1 VTAVGSNA
9 STVSSIWV
17 TTLLFLKFNCT
28 PAGRKADTHTVV
40 GQQLMKLTY
49 RCGHLLIAALLMG
62 VLCAAMASGRDPLLS
77 RAQAQDGAQNW
88 PLKPIH
94 AIVPFT
100 PGSATDIVARAV
112 FEPLSRELGQS
123 VIVENRPGAGGMIGA
138 GMVAKADPDGYSLLV
153 SSSSHTIIPALYP
166 KVPYDTVQDFA
177 GVIPLGSLPN
187 VLVVAPSKGFHTL
200 NDLIA
205 AAKASPGMMTYASA
219 GVGSATHFAVE
230 RFRLSAGLDGVHVP
244 FRGSP
249 EAATEVM
256 TGRVDFFFG
265 PLATVLPFIRDGKL
279 AALAVS
285 TPKRAAALP
294 DVPTTLEAGYANSDY
309 TFWVAMFARARTP
322 GPIVQKLHDATRK
335 ILASAGLQDKLADI
349 GVDPMDMEPAD
360 LDTLVRT
367 EIAINTPLVRA
378 AHIQVN

>member
-1 VTAVGSNA
+1 
-9 STVSSIWV
+9 V
-17 TTLLFLKFNCT
+17 TTPLFLKFNCT
-28 PAGRKADTHTVV
+28 PAGRKADTHSVM

-49 RCGHLLIAALLMG
+49 RCGYLVIVALLMG
-62 VLCAAMASGRDPLLS
+62 VLCATTHSGSDPLLS
-77 RAQAQDGAQNW
+77 PAQAQDRAPNW

-123 VIVENRPGAGGMIGA
+123 VIVENRAGAGGMIGA
-138 GMVAKADPDGYSLLV
+138 GMVAKADPDGYLLLI

-166 KVPYDTVQDFA
+166 KVPYDTVQDFT
-177 GVIPLGSLPN
+177 GVIPLGRLPN
-187 VLVVAPSKGFHTL
+187 VLVVSPSKGFRTV
-200 NDLIA
+200 NDLA
-205 AAKASPGMMTYASA
+205 TAAKASPGMMTYASA

-230 RFRLSAGLDGVHVP
+230 RFRLSAGLQGVHVP

-256 TGRVDFFFG
+256 TGRVDCFFG

-279 AALAVS
+279 VALAVS

-294 DVPTTLEAGYANSDY
+294 DVPTTLEAGFANSDY
-309 TFWVAMFARARTP
+309 TFWVAMFAQAKTP
-322 GPIVQKLHDATRK
+322 GPIVEKLHDVTHK
-335 ILASAGLQDKLADI
+335 TLASAGLQDKLAEL

-360 LDTLVRT
+360 LDALVRT
-367 EIAINTPLVRA
+367 EIALNTPLVRA
-378 AHIQVN
+378 AHIQIN

>member
-1 VTAVGSNA
+1 
-9 STVSSIWV
+9 
-17 TTLLFLKFNCT
+17 
-28 PAGRKADTHTVV
+28 
-40 GQQLMKLTY
+40 MKLTCRY
-49 RCGHLLIAALLMG
+49 SKILIVALLMG
-62 VLCAAMASGRDPLLS
+62 AFCAAVQRGGDTLLS
-77 RAQAQDGAQNW
+77 RAQAQDSAQNW
-88 PLKPIH
+88 PLRPIH

-100 PGSATDIVARAV
+100 AGSATDIVARLV

-123 VIVENRPGAGGMIGA
+123 IIVENRPGAGGMIGA
-138 GMVAKADPDGYSLLV
+138 GLVAKADPDGYSFLV

-166 KVPYDTVQDFA
+166 RVPYDTVQDFA

-187 VLVVAPSKGFHTL
+187 VLVVSPSKGFHTL
-200 NDLIA
+200 NDLVA
-205 AAKASPGMMTYASA
+205 AAKARPGMMTYASS

-230 RFRLSAGLDGVHVP
+230 RFRLSAGLEGVHVP
-244 FRGSP
+244 FRGTP

-265 PLATVLPFIRDGKL
+265 PVASLLPLIRDGKL
-279 AALAVS
+279 VALAVS

-294 DVPTTLEAGYANSDY
+294 DVPTTLEAGFAKSDY
-309 TFWVAMFARARTP
+309 PFWVAIFAQAKTP
-322 GPIVQKLHDATRK
+322 GPIVEKLHNVTHR
-335 ILASAGLQDKLADI
+335 ILESSSLRDKLAEV

-378 AHIQVN
+378 GHIQAH

>member
-1 VTAVGSNA
+1 
-9 STVSSIWV
+9 V
-17 TTLLFLKFNCT
+17 TTPPFLKFNCT
-28 PAGRKADTHTVV
+28 PAGRKADKHTAV

-49 RCGHLLIAALLMG
+49 RCGNLLIAALLMG
-62 VLCAAMASGRDPLLS
+62 VLCATTYGGGDALLS
-77 RAQAQDGAQNW
+77 PAQAQDSAHTW

-94 AIVPFT
+94 AVVPFT

-123 VIVENRPGAGGMIGA
+123 IIVENRPGAGGMIGA
-138 GMVAKADPDGYSLLV
+138 GMVAKADPDGYLLLV

-166 KVPYDTVQDFA
+166 RVPYDTVQDFT

-187 VLVVAPSKGFHTL
+187 VLVVAPSKGFHSV
-200 NDLIA
+200 NDLVA

-230 RFRLSAGLDGVHVP
+230 RFRLSAGLEGVHVP
-244 FRGSP
+244 FRGTP

-265 PLATVLPFIRDGKL
+265 PLASLLPLIRDGKL
-279 AALAVS
+279 VALAVS

-294 DVPTTLEAGYANSDY
+294 DVPTTLEAGFANSDY
-309 TFWVAMFARARTP
+309 TFWVAMFARAKTP
-322 GPIVQKLHDATRK
+322 DPIVEKLHDATRK
-335 ILASAGLQDKLADI
+335 TLASAGLQDKLAEL